1 VFKLIGSRSPDPTRP
16 QNVFVFRIGHFG
28 DTVVALPAVH
38 RIATLHP
45 GASITL
51 ITNAPQ
57 TRSFVTAWDVLRH
70 TRVFNDVF
78 FYDAARVRD
87 LARLVFAC
95 RRLQPAHLYY
105 LPSPPRS
112 LKQRRRDALF
122 FRMVCGFRSI
132 TGLDTRPW
140 PELRDP
146 AGNLVVLP
154 RECDRLLE
162 VVDPSG
168 VAPEPPYLK
177 PSSAAED
184 KVTALLKPVAGKVV
198 VAMGPGSKMP
208 AKKWFPD
215 RYLEIA
221 RRIVNR
227 APNTA
232 LVVFGGPEDRAEC
245 DQLVQAVGA
254 DRALNLAGA
263 TDIIES
269 AAALARCAFFVGNDT
284 GTMHLAAVMGLP
296 CVAVFTSRE
305 NRDVWT
311 PWGNSHTILRRDLG
325 CSGCLL
331 ERCEVER
338 MRCLD
343 LISVDDVWAAVETYL
358 SAPRMGAAGRGPA
371 TLGGIGR

>member
-1 VFKLIGSRSPDPTRP
+1 
-16 QNVFVFRIGHFG
+16 VFRIGHFG
-28 DTVVALPAVH
+28 DTVVALPAIH
-38 RIATLHP
+38 RIAALHP
-45 GASITL
+45 GARITL
-51 ITNAPQ
+51 IASVPQ
-57 TRSFVTAWDVLRH
+57 RHSFVTAWDVLRH
-70 TRVFNDVF
+70 TGIFSEVFV
-78 FYDAARVRD
+78 YDASRARD
-87 LARLVFAC
+87 LARLAFAC
-95 RRLQPAHLYY
+95 RRAQPAHLYY
-105 LPSPPRS
+105 LLSPPRS
-112 LKQRRRDALF
+112 LKQLRRDALF
-122 FRMVCGFRSI
+122 FRKVCGFRSI
-132 TGLDTRPW
+132 TGLDARVS

-154 RECDRLLE
+154 RECDRLLG

-168 VAPEPPYLK
+168 VSPDPPFLT
-177 PSSAAED
+177 PSPAAED
-184 KVTALLKPVAGKVV
+184 KVTALLEPVAGKFL

-221 RRIVNR
+221 RRIVGR
-227 APNTA
+227 SPNSA
-232 LVVFGGPEDRAEC
+232 LVVFGGREDRAEG
-245 DQLVQAVGA
+245 DQLVHAVGA

-284 GTMHLAAVMGLP
+284 GTMHLAGVMGLP
-296 CVAVFTSRE
+296 CVAVFTSRD

-311 PWGNSHTILRRDLG
+311 PWGSSHTILRRELG
-325 CSGCLL
+325 CSGCML

-343 LISVDDVWAAVETYL
+343 LISVDDVWAAVEPYL
-358 SAPRMGAAGRGPA
+358 SAPRMGAADRGPA